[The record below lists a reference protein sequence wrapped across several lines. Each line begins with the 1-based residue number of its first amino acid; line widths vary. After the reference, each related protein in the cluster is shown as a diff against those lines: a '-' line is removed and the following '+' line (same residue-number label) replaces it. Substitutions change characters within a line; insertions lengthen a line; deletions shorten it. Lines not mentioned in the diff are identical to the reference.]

1 MSEQEQ
7 NIRSK
12 LEAEIGPADW
22 KVIRPH
28 FLRSAII
35 IVSPELDLIDVA
47 VKVAED
53 DTTCIKA
60 WIEEGKLTKPFP
72 EDAKRWEEE
81 KKELTALVVDPFV
94 LVQDLV
100 K

>member
-1 MSEQEQ
+1 MQKKEQDL
-7 NIRSK
+7 RSK

-28 FLRSAII
+28 FLRGAII
-35 IVSPELDLIDVA
+35 IVSTELDLIDVA
-47 VKVAED
+47 VKVAKD
-53 DTTCIKA
+53 DTDSIKI

-72 EDAKRWEEE
+72 EDAKMWEDE
-81 KKELTALVVDPFV
+81 KKELAALVVEPFV
-94 LVQDLV
+94 LVQDSI

>member
-1 MSEQEQ
+1 MSKQKQ
-7 NIRSK
+7 NFRST
-12 LEAEIGPADW
+12 LEAEIGPVDW
-22 KVIRPH
+22 QVIRPH
-28 FLRSAII
+28 FLRGAII
-35 IVSPELDLIDVA
+35 IVSKDLDLIDVA

-53 DTTCIKA
+53 DTHAIKD

-81 KKELTALVVDPFV
+81 MEELTSLVVEPFV
-94 LVQDLV
+94 LVQKLE

>member
-1 MSEQEQ
+1 MPKQEQ
-7 NIRSK
+7 DLRSK
-12 LEAEIGPADW
+12 LEAEIGPAHW

-28 FLRSAII
+28 FLRGAII
-35 IVSPELDLIDVA
+35 IVSTELDLIDVA

-53 DTTCIKA
+53 DTCTIQA
-60 WIEEGKLTKPFP
+60 WIEEEKLTKPFP
-72 EDAKRWEEE
+72 EDAKRWEED

-94 LVQDLV
+94 LVQDSA

>member
-28 FLRSAII
+28 FLRGAII
-35 IVSPELDLIDVA
+35 VVSKELDLIDVA
-47 VKVAED
+47 IKVAED
-53 DTTCIKA
+53 DTCAIKD
-60 WIEEGKLTKPFP
+60 WIEKGKLTKPFP

-81 KKELTALVVDPFV
+81 KEELTSLVVDPFV
-94 LVQDLV
+94 LIQGLA

>member
-1 MSEQEQ
+1 MSKQEQ
-7 NIRSK
+7 NLRSK
-12 LEAEIGPADW
+12 LEAEIGPAHW

-28 FLRSAII
+28 FLRGAII
-35 IVSPELDLIDVA
+35 IVSPELDLVDVA

-53 DTTCIKA
+53 DTNAIKT

-81 KKELTALVVDPFV
+81 KEEPKALVVEPFV
-94 LVQDLV
+94 LIQDPT

>member
-28 FLRSAII
+28 FLRGAII
-35 IVSPELDLIDVA
+35 IVSPDLDLIDVA

-53 DTTCIKA
+53 DTTCIKV
-60 WIEEGKLTKPFP
+60 WIEKGKLTKPLP
-72 EDAKRWEEE
+72 EDAKIWEEE
-81 KKELTALVVDPFV
+81 KKELTSLVVEPFV
-94 LVQDLV
+94 LLQDLA

>member
-1 MSEQEQ
+1 MSKQEQ
-7 NIRSK
+7 NFRSK
-12 LEAEIGPADW
+12 LEAEIGPAHW

-28 FLRSAII
+28 FLRGAII

-53 DTTCIKA
+53 DTTAIKT

-72 EDAKRWEEE
+72 EDAKTWEEE
-81 KKELTALVVDPFV
+81 KKELTSLVVDPFV
-94 LVQDLV
+94 LVQDSI